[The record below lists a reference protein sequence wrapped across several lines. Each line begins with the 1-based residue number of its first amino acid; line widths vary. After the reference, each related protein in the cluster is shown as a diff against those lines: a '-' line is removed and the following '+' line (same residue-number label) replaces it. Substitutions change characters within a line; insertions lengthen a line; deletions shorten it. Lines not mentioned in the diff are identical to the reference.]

1 MAVTSGGRDR
11 TARWWKVEEEIQLVF
26 RGGGKTFDRRE
37 ANGVKAVEPM
47 EEQEQEKPKPKSKGK
62 DAKKEFQEGSM
73 DVVCILDDSHFLSGG
88 DSG

>member
-26 RGGGKTFDRRE
+26 RGGGKTIDRRE
-37 ANGVKAVEPM
+37 ANGDVGAEPA
-47 EEQEQEKPKPKSKGK
+47 EDDEEKPKPKSKGK

>member
-26 RGGGKTFDRRE
+26 RGGGKTIDRRE
-37 ANGVKAVEPM
+37 ANGDVGAEPA
-47 EEQEQEKPKPKSKGK
+47 EDDKEKPKPKSKGK

-73 DVVCILDDSHFLSGG
+73 DAVCILDDSHFLSGG

>member
-26 RGGGKTFDRRE
+26 RGGGKTLDRRE
-37 ANGVKAVEPM
+37 ANGTAGAEVVED
-47 EEQEQEKPKPKSKGK
+47 EEEKPKPKSKGK